1 MNNKISAWFFWAL
14 GISIGVNILLFAL
27 LPLFGQRESKKN
39 DLDIIVPVKL
49 VKVSPQKPPPEE
61 EKRLPEKKPPKV
73 ITTMRMQQK
82 IPKRQLRQL
91 KLEIPRLSFEINPKL
106 SGGMPLAPPP
116 PISAIYQKG
125 EVDQMPLPIFKM
137 KPVYPYRA
145 RRLNITGNV
154 EVKFLVD
161 QNGHAKHIK
170 ILKSN
175 PPGIFDE
182 SVISALPSWRFSPAK
197 LRGEAVSCWVITT
210 IAFNLEGNN

>member
-1 MNNKISAWFFWAL
+1 MNNKRPSWFFWAL
-14 GISIGVNILLFAL
+14 GLSMLVNILLFAL
-27 LPLFGQRESKKN
+27 LPFFGRRELKKS

-49 VKVSPQKPPPEE
+49 VKIRPQKPPPEE
-61 EKRLPEKKPPKV
+61 EERLPEKEPPKV
-73 ITTMRMQQK
+73 TPTMRMQQN
-82 IPKRQLRQL
+82 IPRRQL

-106 SGGMPLAPPP
+106 SGGMPVAPPP
-116 PISAIYQKG
+116 PTSSSYQIG
-125 EVDQMPLPIFKM
+125 EVDQAPLPIFKM

-161 QNGHAKHIK
+161 KNGQAQHIK

-182 SVISALPSWRFSPAK
+182 TVLRTLPSWKFSPAK
-197 LRGEAVSCWVITT
+197 LRGEAVSCWVITA
-210 IAFNLEGNN
+210 IAFNLEGG